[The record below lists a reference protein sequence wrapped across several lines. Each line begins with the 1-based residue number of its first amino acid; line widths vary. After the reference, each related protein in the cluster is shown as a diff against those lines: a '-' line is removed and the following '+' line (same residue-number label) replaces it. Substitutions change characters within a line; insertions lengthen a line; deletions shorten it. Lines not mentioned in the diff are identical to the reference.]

1 MFAAWLG
8 RIAYAQRWAVGA
20 KGRLPLL
27 NIIYGGIYTQGFKE
41 PIAALKTLGDM
52 GVTGAAKKPLARAEI
67 EKLKVALLRTGNG
80 SVAVNFSWELFGG
93 VFGV

>member
-1 MFAAWLG
+1 LG

-52 GVTGAAKKPLARAEI
+52 GVTGAAKKSLARAEI
-67 EKLKVALLRTGNG
+67 ERLKAALLRTGG
-80 SVAVNFSWELFGG
+80 EGASVNFSWELFAG
-93 VFGV
+93 VFQICPAT